1 MIKIPDEINDSVLS
15 EKALGYLRR
24 FDATDSMMIQ
34 IENAKLV
41 KIFEDLNAEDNK
53 VQMIF
58 VLYVIDWLYLRDC
71 VNAGK
76 SPEGTEHVRSFQGKR
91 CSINAKSSLKW
102 FFGRKLPFEDR
113 HYCYMVKRTAA
124 MPGTVH
130 TINFFLDSLINRIE
144 TEARRRELSVELH
157 KALGGLCEKLDASG
171 FAIARRLCD
180 QISRFPRNK
189 AREVMISGEAWA
201 DQALADLRRKQTEQA
216 DCWRALLEACERTK
230 GSQPSA
236 KWAQGALALVDSIGR
251 EEFKKHVLSWFP
263 LVDKPRTRII
273 EQWSEWQ
280 PNPNLMICDINASI
294 LKGLVWCCSL
304 FEDGEI
310 ARCLTGLAIS
320 AYKKVPG
327 IGPRAV
333 KIGNAC
339 IYSLGARKGMEGVGQ
354 LALLKVKV
362 RFRTAL
368 KLIDKALRATAERL
382 GIGCDELE
390 EMSVPAYGLTD
401 VGILEEVMGSFTA
414 RLQVLGTTTTELVW
428 VKEDGKTQKSVPAD
442 IKRDFA
448 EELKEVKAGAKDIQ
462 KMLPAQRTRIE
473 NLYLRQKSW
482 AFPVWKERYL
492 DHPLVGTLG
501 RRIIWKFRT
510 QNKEADGIWLDG
522 QIVDVH
528 GKEVEGLCEDTQV
541 SLWHPI
547 ANVAD
552 YVLAWRAFMVEHEI
566 VQPFKQAHRE
576 IYVLTDAERA
586 TRIYSNRY
594 AGHIVK
600 QHQFNALCG
609 VRGWRNTLKLMVDDE
624 FPPASISLAEWKLRA
639 EFWTD
644 GAGDEYGE
652 DTNETGTF
660 YYLATDQVR
669 FFPIDAVQ
677 TRGHAYDRGQRG
689 TVDPVPLEEIPVLVL
704 SEVMRDVD
712 LFVGVASVANDPTWN
727 DGGPDGRYRDYW
739 ANVSFG
745 DLSAT
750 AQTRKEVLEGLIPR
764 LKIAERCSIEGK
776 FLKVRGDIRS
786 YKIHMGSGNIL
797 MEPNDEYLCIVA
809 NRGMSKAGGAGKV
822 FLPFEGDSTFSVI
835 LSKAFLLADDKKIKD
850 STIVRQIKGE

>member
-1 MIKIPDEINDSVLS
+1 MIEIPNEINDPVVSKRALRYLTEFETT
-15 EKALGYLRR
+15 EKMPMRIGSPKLEKIYEALTGE
-24 FDATDSMMIQ
+24 DENVQ
-34 IENAKLV
+34 IA
-41 KIFEDLNAEDNK
+41 
-53 VQMIF
+53 F
-58 VLYVIDWLYLRDC
+58 VLCVIDWLYLWDC
-71 VNAGK
+71 VNNGNA
-76 SPEGTEHVRSFQGKR
+76 SEITEHLLEFQGKP
-91 CSINAKSSLKW
+91 CSISAKSSLKW
-102 FFGRKLPFEDR
+102 FLRRKLPFEDS
-113 HYCYMVKRTAA
+113 HFCYMVKRTAA
-124 MPGTVH
+124 MTGAVH
-130 TINFFLDSLINRIE
+130 TISFYLDSLIKRIE
-144 TEARRRELSVELH
+144 NDARHRELSTELCN
-157 KALGGLCEKLDASG
+157 ALGGLCEKLDASG

-180 QISRFPRNK
+180 KINRFPGNI
-189 AREVMISGEAWA
+189 ARKVVIPGEAWA

-216 DCWRALLEACERTK
+216 DCWRALLEACELAK
-230 GSQPSA
+230 GSKPSA
-236 KWAQGALALVDSIGR
+236 KWAQGALALVDSVGR
-251 EEFKKHVLSWFP
+251 EEFKKHVLTWLP
-263 LVDKPRTRII
+263 LVDRPRTRVI
-273 EQWSEWQ
+273 EQWSEYE
-280 PNPNLMICDINASI
+280 PNPNLLICDINASI

-304 FEDGEI
+304 FEDKEI
-310 ARCLTGLAIS
+310 SRCLTGLAIS

-339 IYSLGARKGMEGVGQ
+339 IYSVGAMEGMEGVGQ

-368 KLIDKALRATAERL
+368 KLIDKALTSTAQRL
-382 GIGCDELE
+382 GIERDELE
-390 EMSVPAYGLTD
+390 EMSVPGYGLTD
-401 VGILEEVMGSFTA
+401 VGVLEEEMGSFTA
-414 RLQVLGTTTTELVW
+414 RLQVLGTTATELVW
-428 VKEDGKTQKSVPAD
+428 VKENGKTQKSVPAEV
-442 IKRDFA
+442 KRDFKD
-448 EELKEVKAGAKDIQ
+448 ELKELKAAAKDIQ

-482 AFPVWKERYL
+482 AYPVWKERYL
-492 DHPLVGTLG
+492 DHSLVGTLG

-510 QNKEADGIWLDG
+510 GNKEADGIWLDG

-609 VRGWRNTLKLMVDDE
+609 VRGWHNTLKLMVDDE
-624 FPPASISLAEWKLRA
+624 FPPASIALPKWKLRA

-652 DTNETGTF
+652 DTNETGTY

-669 FFPIDAVQ
+669 FFGVDAAR
-677 TRGHAYDRGQRG
+677 TRGHAFDRGQKA
-689 TVDPVPLEEIPVLVL
+689 TVDPVPLEEIPALVF
-704 SEVMRDVD
+704 SEVMRDID

-739 ANVSFG
+739 TNVSFG

-776 FLKVRGDIRS
+776 FLKLRGDIRT
-786 YKIHMGSGNIL
+786 YKIHLGSGNIL
-797 MEPNDEYLCIVA
+797 MEPNDQYLCIVA
-809 NRGMSKAGGAGKV
+809 LRGAGRSGPAGKL
-822 FLPFEGDSTFSVI
+822 FLPFEGDNTLSVI

-850 STIVRQIKGE
+850 PTIVQQIKR

>member
-1 MIKIPDEINDSVLS
+1 ME
-15 EKALGYLRR
+15 
-24 FDATDSMMIQ
+24 
-34 IENAKLV
+34 
-41 KIFEDLNAEDNK
+41 
-53 VQMIF
+53 
-58 VLYVIDWLYLRDC
+58 
-71 VNAGK
+71 
-76 SPEGTEHVRSFQGKR
+76 
-91 CSINAKSSLKW
+91 
-102 FFGRKLPFEDR
+102 
-113 HYCYMVKRTAA
+113 
-124 MPGTVH
+124 
-130 TINFFLDSLINRIE
+130 
-144 TEARRRELSVELH
+144 
-157 KALGGLCEKLDASG
+157 
-171 FAIARRLCD
+171 
-180 QISRFPRNK
+180 
-189 AREVMISGEAWA
+189 
-201 DQALADLRRKQTEQA
+201 
-216 DCWRALLEACERTK
+216 LLEACK
-230 GSQPSA
+230 GANGAKPSGRWL
-236 KWAQGALALVDSIGR
+236 KGVEKLVDEIGQDA
-251 EEFKKHVLSWFP
+251 FKGRVSCWFQ
-263 LVDKPRTRII
+263 LVDKPRTKVIG
-273 EQWSEWQ
+273 QWSEWQ
-280 PNPNLMICDINASI
+280 PNPNLMICDINATI
-294 LKGLVWCCSL
+294 LKGLVWCCGL

-310 ARCLTGLAIS
+310 GRCLTGLAIS

-339 IYSLGARKGMEGVGQ
+339 IYSLGAMDGMEGVGQ

-368 KLIDKALRATAERL
+368 KLIDKALGATAERL
-382 GIGCDELE
+382 GIGTDELE
-390 EMSVPAYGLTD
+390 ERSVPGYGLTG
-401 VGILEEVMGSFTA
+401 VGVLEEAMGSFTA
-414 RLQVLGTTTTELVW
+414 RLRVLGTSATELVW
-428 VKEDGKTQKSVPAD
+428 VQESGKTQKSVPAEV
-442 IKRDFA
+442 KRDFA

-462 KMLPAQRTRIE
+462 KMLPAQRIRIE

-510 QNKEADGIWLDG
+510 QNKEADAIWLDG

-609 VRGWRNTLKLMVDDE
+609 VRGWHNTLKLMVDDE
-624 FPPASISLAEWKLRA
+624 FPPASIALPEWKLRA

-677 TRGHAYDRGQRG
+677 TRGHAYDHGQRG

-764 LKIAERCSIEGK
+764 LKIAERCSIEGR
-776 FLKVRGDIRS
+776 FLNVRGDIRT
-786 YKIHMGSGNIL
+786 YKIHLGSGNIL
-797 MEPNDEYLCIVA
+797 MEPNDQYLCIVA
-809 NRGMSKAGGAGKV
+809 SRGAGKSGPAGKL
-822 FLPFEGDSTFSVI
+822 FLPFEGDNTLSVI

-850 STIVRQIKGE
+850 STILRQIKG